1 MFLAIFLL
9 FLTLCLIAHV
19 VRKKSTKRKMRAEG
33 ARLNLLLQNVEAYD
47 GSGKG
52 QKRLE
57 DNK

>member
-9 FLTLCLIAHV
+9 FFTLCLIAKL
-19 VRKKSTKRKMRAEG
+19 RKTKSKKEMIRAEG
-33 ARLNLLLQNVEAYD
+33 AKINLLLQNVEVYD
-47 GSGKG
+47 GSGRG

>member
-9 FLTLCLIAHV
+9 FLTLCLIAHF
-19 VRKKSTKRKMRAEG
+19 KKSKSVKKKMCAEG

>member
-1 MFLAIFLL
+1 MLLAILLL
-9 FLTLCLIAHV
+9 FLTLCLISHL
-19 VRKKSTKRKMRAEG
+19 RHRKSTKQKIRADG
-33 ARLNLLLQNVEAYD
+33 VRLNRLLQNVEAYD